1 MAKIEH
7 DQPNPSARA
16 SIKVWI
22 IHTTN
27 TLILAYINY
36 FIIILY
42 RLML

>member
-22 IHTTN
+22 IHTTIDIRGEAGLE
-27 TLILAYINY
+27 TLQTSGK
-36 FIIILY
+36 
-42 RLML
+42 